1 MKYSFILALFLITAA
16 IACTKPKSVSEISSS
31 DKPNLSIA
39 FATSLADTI
48 PLRNFQALNIAD
60 VSGMKFRGMN
70 GKEVRYFSYE
80 VDKKNLLR
88 VVSQLPVVISDS
100 KTDTLCRLISFD
112 ILKGYEID
120 PEEINVGNYFWNS
133 SEKNEIYEC
142 IKGSV
147 RHTMIFE
154 KSSNK
159 VHHRVEYLRG

>member
-1 MKYSFILALFLITAA
+1 MKYSFILSIFLITAA
-16 IACTKPKSVSEISSS
+16 IACTKPKSVSEISSN

-48 PLRNFQALNIAD
+48 PLKSFQTLNIAD
-60 VSGMKFRGMN
+60 VAGMKFRGMN

-88 VVSQLPVVISDS
+88 VVSQLPVAISDS
-100 KTDTLCRLISFD
+100 KTDTLCRLISLD
-112 ILKGYEID
+112 VLKEYEID
-120 PEEINVGNYFWNS
+120 PDEIQIGNYFWNS
-133 SEKNEIYEC
+133 ADKHEIYEC
-142 IKGSV
+142 VKGSI

-154 KSSNK
+154 KLSNK